1 MCSKFKINYFS
12 PIMKK
17 PFKQNYCFQEA
28 KALQNGTLGVKK
40 KSFCFNCNLPIL
52 FTRKEICDEA
62 FLADKVHRR
71 KTVNELREYEIAL
84 TRYLEK

>member
-28 KALQNGTLGVKK
+28 KVLQNGTLGVKK
-40 KSFCFNCNLPIL
+40 NHSASIAICRYFLPGKKSVMKHF
-52 FTRKEICDEA
+52 
-62 FLADKVHRR
+62 
-71 KTVNELREYEIAL
+71 
-84 TRYLEK
+84 